1 MLKIL
6 MKAPISITEN
16 AANQIKALLSKRGKE
31 SQGIRV
37 GVKKGGCSGLSY
49 IIEYADDIKKFEEVV
64 EDKGVKVI
72 IDPKAILYL
81 IGTQMD
87 FKNDKFKSGF
97 TFINPN
103 SKGECGCGESFKV

>member
-1 MLKIL
+1 
-6 MKAPISITEN
+6 MKSVITISQQ
-16 AANQIKALLSKRGKE
+16 AADRIKALLTKRGKD
-31 SQGIRV
+31 SAGIRV

-49 IIEYADDIKKFEEVV
+49 VIEYADDVKKFEEVV

-72 IDPKAILYL
+72 IDPKAVIYL

-87 FKNDKFKSGF
+87 FKADKFKSGF
-97 TFINPN
+97 TFVNPN

>member
-1 MLKIL
+1 
-6 MKAPISITEN
+6 MKSVITISQQ
-16 AANQIKALLSKRGKE
+16 AADRIKALLTKRGKD
-31 SQGIRV
+31 SAGIRV

-49 IIEYADDIKKFEEVV
+49 VIEYADDVKKFEEVV

-72 IDPKAILYL
+72 IDPKAVIYL

-87 FKNDKFKSGF
+87 FKADKFKSGF